1 MAETEQ
7 ARTLRTEHMFLNLG
21 PQHPGTHGVLRVVLE
36 LDGEVVVNAVPHIG
50 YLHRGY
56 EKIGEDRTFHQ
67 YIPYTDRLDY
77 LAPLS
82 NNTAYVMAV
91 EKLLDIEVPERTK
104 YIRVICCEL
113 ARISAHL
120 LGMGIMALD
129 LGAFTVFL
137 WGFREREKLYDIFE
151 KLTGTRLTTSY
162 MRVGGVV
169 MDLYD
174 GFGEDVRTFLNDFP
188 SAVDEMEALLT
199 RNRIWVDRCKGV
211 GVISGEDAVQY
222 GLTGPNLRASGVEHD
237 LRKANPYLVY
247 DRFDFDVPVG
257 TNGDSL
263 DRYLVR
269 MEEMRQ
275 SARVVEQALNQLPAG
290 PVNADM
296 PKIVLPTKGKVLTSM
311 EELIHQFKLMS
322 QGFEPPVGEVYSAI
336 ENPKGELGFYIVSDG
351 EPKAYRMRIRSPSMI
366 NLQAFPHMVRG
377 GMLADAIAIIG
388 SMDLVMG
395 EVDK

>member
-1 MAETEQ
+1 
-7 ARTLRTEHMFLNLG
+7 MFLNLG

-36 LDGEVVVNAVPHIG
+36 LEGEMVVSATPHIG

-56 EKIGEDRTFHQ
+56 EKIGEDRTYHQ

-82 NNTAYVMAV
+82 NNTGYVMAV
-91 EKLLDIEVPERTK
+91 EKLLGIDVPERTK

-120 LGMGIMALD
+120 LGLGIMALD

-137 WGFREREKLYDIFE
+137 WGFKERERLYDIFE
-151 KLTGTRLTTSY
+151 KLTGTRLTNSY
-162 MRVGGVV
+162 MRVGGVAR
-169 MDLYD
+169 DLYE
-174 GFGEDVRTFLNDFP
+174 GFEGDVKTFLQNFP
-188 SAVDEMEALLT
+188 ASLQEMEGLLT
-199 RNRIWVDRCKGV
+199 RNKIWLDRCRGV
-211 GVISGEDAVQY
+211 GVISARDAVQY
-222 GLTGPNLRASGVEHD
+222 GMTGPNLRAAGVEHD
-237 LRKANPYLVY
+237 LRKADPYLVY
-247 DRFDFDVPVG
+247 DRFDFDIPVG
-257 TNGDSL
+257 ESGDSM

-275 SARVVEQALNQLPAG
+275 STRIVEQALRGLPSG
-290 PVNADM
+290 PVNADL
-296 PKIVLPTKGKVLTSM
+296 PKIVLPPREEMKGGM
-311 EELIHQFKLMS
+311 EQLIHHFKLMS

-351 EPKAYRMRIRSPSMI
+351 EPKAYRMKIRSPSML
-366 NLQAFPHMVRG
+366 NLQAISHMVVGR
-377 GMLADAIAIIG
+377 MVADVITVIG
-388 SMDLVMG
+388 SIDIVMG

>member
-1 MAETEQ
+1 MAQMEQ
-7 ARTLRTEHMFLNLG
+7 ARKLSTEHMFLNLG

-36 LDGEVVVNAVPHIG
+36 LEGELVVNATPHIG

-91 EKLLDIEVPERTK
+91 EKLLGIDVPERTK
-104 YIRVICCEL
+104 YIRVILCEL

-137 WGFREREKLYDIFE
+137 WGFRERERLYDIFE

-162 MRVGGVV
+162 MRIGGVAR
-169 MDLYD
+169 DLYE
-174 GFGEDVRTFLNDFP
+174 GFEEDVKTFIKAFP
-188 SAVDEMEALLT
+188 AAVDEMEGLLT

-211 GVISGEDAVQY
+211 GAISAKDAIQY
-222 GLTGPNLRASGVEHD
+222 GLTGPNLRACGVEHD

-247 DRFDFDVPVG
+247 DRFDFEVPVG
-257 TNGDSL
+257 SNGDSL

-275 SARVVEQALNQLPAG
+275 SVRIVEQALRELPPG
-290 PVNADM
+290 PVNVDM
-296 PKIVLPTKGKVLTSM
+296 PKIILPPRVRMKGNM
-311 EELIHQFKLMS
+311 EELIHHFKLIS
-322 QGFEPPVGEVYSAI
+322 QGFKPPVGEVYSSI
-336 ENPKGELGFYIVSDG
+336 ENPKGELAFYIVSNG
-351 EPKAYRMRIRSPSMI
+351 EPKAYRMKIRSPSMI
-366 NLQAFPHMVRG
+366 NLQAFSQMVKGR
-377 GMLADAIAIIG
+377 MVSDAVTIIG
-388 SMDLVMG
+388 SIDIVMG